1 MTQVSLSTSTT
12 FDGDLNALVE
22 DQGTDVTFR
31 IELDQPAPAGGT
43 RVYIDSDTVQIFNRL
58 DLPAARSNPR
68 VENIDIFSVRTNI
81 DDSGLGF
88 TINPGAT
95 VATLT
100 LTIFDNT
107 EPEPTLPETFDG
119 RVDAEFFVR
128 TASEV
133 TPEDAEAITFN
144 GITVNDDI
152 TIDPN
157 AASSVVIFVD
167 DASQLPGSST
177 NTPPVADNDSYSTNT
192 DTVLSVNAADGVLNG
207 DTDADEDSLTATI
220 TNQPTNGSATLNSDG
235 SFTYTPN
242 NGFSGNDSFT
252 YIANDGTDDSNPATV
267 NITVNDPSAEKPTV
281 GITLDKSDVIEGETI
296 ILTINVDGE
305 IPPEGLTVFIND
317 VANAQNEITRSLT
330 EFDVANVQLTGIDG
344 FPTPAEGD
352 SGFFVTVTESTA
364 TVTLPVL
371 DDGFDEDEANEVFTF
386 EVIGQDAYEIDANAS
401 SVTISITDSEVAA
414 NPRSSDFE
422 DGTVQGWTV
431 GQPGNHFA
439 PPENIP
445 SGGPDGAEDNYLRA
459 QSEGGAGVGSRLVW
473 FNQSAD
479 WRGNYIEDGATSIQA
494 SLINEGSEDVVIRV
508 GFDGPGGRFVT
519 TEGITLSPGSGW
531 QEATFS
537 IEPEDLTAVD
547 GGTDVEATLSN
558 VSQIRFLN
566 NATPSYRGA
575 ATAAQVGVDNIAF
588 TSTTTSLPT
597 VSVSTTTPVVSE
609 DESPT
614 INVTFTVDGPI
625 PEGGVPIT
633 IAGDFTKFFAPGFL
647 DGNVASVI
655 NPEDG
660 FIPIANRDPE
670 FDINL
675 TAPVL
680 TFEATVFDDII
691 EEEPLTLDLEIL
703 GREGTLIGDNV
714 TTITVV
720 DGDSVIPGSGPTVSL
735 SVSDTDLD
743 EGDQLTVNFDTEGEI
758 PEGGL
763 EVFVAGGPTALGEFN
778 IFNEDGT
785 PAILL
790 EGIDEF
796 PIQGGDDGG
805 FFVTL
810 AENQASITL
819 SVFDDGPTEGEETLT
834 FELPNGEQYEV
845 DSNAASVSLS
855 INDGGENAA
864 FAVAEGVTSVFLDL
878 PLLEEAAGLTL
889 VSTDTDATPF
899 SENFQVGFAI
909 TEDTDFTFAPVLFA
923 PLGGSIEHS
932 GTITL
937 GLNGAEATVGEF
949 SIGYDANRVSE
960 TTSGFFVADTLE
972 DALGLEVLFDL
983 SAPGTATVSREDLEI
998 SGADLLL
1005 APEVANALGLPDL
1018 AGADVGD
1025 ARVDAVV
1032 EVAEDTRT
1040 GESSNDT
1047 IATATP
1053 TGVTAD
1059 NPTVTINGEIF
1070 GNFFDPDLSLRT
1082 DISEDVDIYSV
1093 ELDAGDFLQ
1102 IDIDA
1107 SQIGSELD
1115 SILQVFDAQGNALAK
1130 SDDNFAPEE
1139 LFNAD
1144 VGVDSY
1150 IEFTA
1155 ETAGTYYVG
1164 VSSFANSPFDDFE
1177 TDFYD
1182 PNVVGSGSGNNFGE
1196 YELNL
1201 ALNQPISF
1209 NGEPTVVE
1217 PPDGTGPVVSFTA
1230 TPLTVTTDAVFL
1242 ANAVVQPVLNGEESP
1257 ATSTLSVQF
1266 STEGE
1271 LPEDG
1276 VEILLNTNV
1285 ALTELIDVRG
1295 FIEGSGVTIVGAIF
1309 DESGVPTGLR
1319 LNVFA
1324 TTASFTLNLDNAE
1337 IVPTDGTQNLEV
1349 SLIPSA
1355 GYQADG
1361 MNFSTPIYD
1370 TLSDVPDVATSPTVS
1385 LSAINTELVES
1396 EGNTTTLTISLSEPP
1411 PAEGVLVFVDS
1422 GTEDAIREFNVFDA
1436 VITGA
1441 DTPLVDDDASGF
1453 YLPMT
1458 EQTATI
1464 TISAYD
1470 ETVNPNLTIE
1480 DTLEGIE
1487 TLTFNIASGPGY
1499 NISPETNSIDITIA
1513 DNPDS
1518 VVLPDDGG
1526 NGGDTG
1532 GDTGDDNDNP
1542 ENELNDTI
1550 GTATDT
1556 GLSTDN
1562 PTYTTTATLDVQE
1575 VFSPLYLSGFTDITE
1590 DVDMYAFNLEAGQT
1604 ITLNVEASD
1613 TTNEEGEVEASLL
1626 APVLRLFDDAGN
1638 EVAIFE
1644 NSVTEDTVPQ
1654 ATNNASLEFT
1664 TTDAGTYYAGV
1675 SVLGNTFYD
1684 PNVEGTGSGWFFE
1697 DQFEPGAYELTAT
1710 LESDKPQVSLSITP
1724 DVVSEAD
1731 ANPVVNINFTIDG
1744 DIPAPVFDAD
1754 GNYVSGGL
1762 SVLYTGTIAEFF
1774 EQVTG
1779 GPDTT
1784 TLLPGPYFD
1793 AQNNIF
1799 ELILLD
1805 NNATVALT
1813 ILDDVIQEADETFTF
1828 NLVENN
1834 GVIDS
1839 DYSVNPEAISATFTL
1854 TDGPIEPG
1862 PTVGISV
1869 SQTELTEGDQLTVNF
1884 DVDGDIPESGLQVL
1898 VESPTTGGLGEFAI
1912 FDENGNFNI
1921 ESQGIAGDPVPYDG
1935 QGSSFLVTLTEPDA
1949 SLTLNVFED
1958 GPGEGTESLTFNLV
1972 DGEAYEVN
1980 ADASS
1985 VSLNISDIPEVSLS
1999 ITPDVVSEEGPNN
2012 AFTATFTVDGEIPP
2026 AELDENGAVISGG
2039 LQVLLD
2045 VKEIGALGEQ
2055 FDDFTV
2061 DGLAFGSYSDPERPT
2076 VVSFVLLENTSSI
2089 TLSMFNDVIQEQ
2101 DFDFNFEL
2109 LEDTGNVFDA
2119 KYTVTDANSGSFT
2132 LVDGV
2137 EYGETTV
2144 GISLSE
2150 TELTEGDELTVNF
2163 DVDGDIPSE
2172 GLQVLVQSPT
2182 AGALGEFAIFD
2193 ENGNFN
2199 IESQGIAGDPV
2210 PYDGQ
2215 GSSFL
2220 VTLTEPDASLTLNV
2234 FEDGPGEDTE
2244 SLSFNLVDGEAY
2256 EVNAD
2261 ASSVSLNISDIPE
2274 VSLTVNTTTLSESEG
2289 TVLTVNFSVN
2299 GVIPEDGLEVA
2310 LGGEVLP
2317 FIDQLDF
2324 TNPENFEVQ
2333 GLAVGA
2339 VREDGAIL
2347 LSLLEPSASLS
2358 VKVFDD
2364 ILPEQDASFNFA
2376 LLEGE
2381 GYSVNQEASGATITV
2396 TDGVPNAN
2404 SPVVALSVSETNLTE
2419 GEEFTVN
2426 FSVDGDVSADNPLT
2440 VLVNST
2446 EAGALGEFNIF
2457 NSDGTPAYTTTGIQ
2471 GEPTVAD
2478 DTGSSFFVTLT
2489 DTEAS
2494 ITLPVFYDGI
2504 GEGTETVNFALVDG
2518 ESYGLDATNNEV
2530 TLTIEE
2536 TPEEVKFETDPSNDN
2551 SEVITFAYDLTGA
2564 DGLEVLATVTQ
2575 EALDITD
2582 ADFDNL
2588 VGFYEVVD
2596 ENGGIDTDGD
2606 GVADFNPGDAGYA
2619 KAALE
2624 NAIDGMALR
2633 LGGDSSD
2640 DTTAGSFGDVVVAGG
2655 KSYAP
2660 FAIAN
2665 GGGLTPEE
2673 FLEINPD
2680 NNAATSV
2687 EDQVAYFAYI
2697 GANPDGANHLKSWGD
2712 GIFGFEDLPSNLAGI
2727 SDNDFNDA
2735 VFQFNF
2741 TA

>member
-909 TEDTDFTFAPVLFA
+909 TEDTDFTFAPVPFA

-937 GLNGAEATVGEF
+937 GLGGAQATVGEF

-960 TTSGFFVADTLE
+960 TASGFFVADTLE

-983 SAPGTATVSREDLEI
+983 SAPGTATVSGEDLEI

-1005 APEVANALGLPDL
+1005 APELANALGLPDL

-1059 NPTVTINGEIF
+1059 NPTVTISGEIF

-1093 ELDAGDFLQ
+1093 ELNAGDFLQ
-1102 IDIDA
+1102 IDTDA
-1107 SQIGSELD
+1107 SQIGSEVD
-1115 SILQVFDAQGNALAK
+1115 TILRVFDAEGNGLAK
-1130 SDDNFAPEE
+1130 NDDNFAPEE
-1139 LFNAD
+1139 LFSAD

-1155 ETAGTYYVG
+1155 ETAGTYYIG
-1164 VSSFANSPFDDFE
+1164 VSSFANSPFDDFD

-1182 PNVVGSGSGNNFGE
+1182 PNVVGSGSGNNSGE

-1230 TPLTVTTDAVFL
+1230 TPLTVTTNAVFL
-1242 ANAVVQPVLNGEESP
+1242 ANALVQPVVDGEESST
-1257 ATSTLSVQF
+1257 TSTLTVQF

-1271 LPEDG
+1271 FPEDG
-1276 VEILLNTNV
+1276 VEILLNTNAV
-1285 ALTELIDVRG
+1285 LTELIDVRG

-1319 LNVFA
+1319 LNLTA

-1422 GTEDAIREFNVFDA
+1422 GTEDAVREFNVFDA

-1441 DTPLVDDDASGF
+1441 ETPFVDDDVSGF

-1464 TISAYD
+1464 TVSAYD

-1487 TLTFNIASGPGY
+1487 TLTFSIAGGPGY

-1532 GDTGDDNDNP
+1532 DDNDNP

-1550 GTATDT
+1550 ATATDT
-1556 GLSTDN
+1556 GLNTDN
-1562 PTYTTTATLDVQE
+1562 PVYTTTATLDVQN

-1590 DVDMYAFNLEAGQT
+1590 DVDMYALNLEAGQT

-1664 TTDAGTYYAGV
+1664 ATDAGTYYAGV

-1985 VSLNISDIPEVSLS
+1985 VSLNISDIPEVSL
-1999 ITPDVVSEEGPNN
+1999 
-2012 AFTATFTVDGEIPP
+2012 
-2026 AELDENGAVISGG
+2026 
-2039 LQVLLD
+2039 
-2045 VKEIGALGEQ
+2045 
-2055 FDDFTV
+2055 
-2061 DGLAFGSYSDPERPT
+2061 
-2076 VVSFVLLENTSSI
+2076 
-2089 TLSMFNDVIQEQ
+2089 
-2101 DFDFNFEL
+2101 
-2109 LEDTGNVFDA
+2109 
-2119 KYTVTDANSGSFT
+2119 
-2132 LVDGV
+2132 
-2137 EYGETTV
+2137 
-2144 GISLSE
+2144 
-2150 TELTEGDELTVNF
+2150 
-2163 DVDGDIPSE
+2163 
-2172 GLQVLVQSPT
+2172 
-2182 AGALGEFAIFD
+2182 
-2193 ENGNFN
+2193 
-2199 IESQGIAGDPV
+2199 
-2210 PYDGQ
+2210 
-2215 GSSFL
+2215 
-2220 VTLTEPDASLTLNV
+2220 
-2234 FEDGPGEDTE
+2234 
-2244 SLSFNLVDGEAY
+2244 
-2256 EVNAD
+2256 
-2261 ASSVSLNISDIPE
+2261 
-2274 VSLTVNTTTLSESEG
+2274 TVNTTTLSESEG

-2446 EAGALGEFNIF
+2446 EVGALGEFNIF

-2687 EDQVAYFAYI
+2687 EDQVAYFAYM